1 MKDDSIELLRDLIA
15 IDSVNPSL
23 VPGAAGEKQ
32 IAEFVARAMRNYGL
46 DVEVSE
52 AAPGRPNVVG
62 VLKGKNKGASLMLC
76 GHLDTVGVIGMK
88 APFDPVERDDR
99 MYGRGS
105 QDMKG
110 GVAAMISA
118 ARSYALHGG
127 LPSGELII
135 AAVAD
140 EEYASIGAESLV
152 QKWKADAA
160 IVLEP
165 TDLQIGI
172 AHKGF
177 SWVEVTTR
185 GIAAHGSRPR
195 DGRDAILRMG
205 RVLSGLEQ
213 LEKQLA
219 AREPHPLVEHPS
231 LHASLIQGGRE
242 LSTYPDLCTLQV
254 ERRLIP
260 GEANQTALHEI
271 QSILNNLSKG
281 DPEFEAE
288 AKYLFGQPSYELP
301 SDSNVPD
308 LLEASMKKIGKNTT
322 RNGMSFWTDGA
333 ILGKAGIP
341 SVVFGPGGA
350 GLHSIEEYVRINE
363 VIACRDAIIE
373 FIRLFCG

>member
-1 MKDDSIELLRDLIA
+1 
-15 IDSVNPSL
+15 
-23 VPGAAGEKQ
+23 
-32 IAEFVARAMRNYGL
+32 
-46 DVEVSE
+46 
-52 AAPGRPNVVG
+52 
-62 VLKGKNKGASLMLC
+62 MLC

-88 APFDPVERDDR
+88 APFDPAENDGKI
-99 MYGRGS
+99 YGRGS

-110 GVAAMISA
+110 GLAAMISA
-118 ARSYALHGG
+118 ARSFALRGG

-135 AAVAD
+135 ATVAD
-140 EEYASIGAESLV
+140 EEYASIGAEALV

-177 SWVEVTTR
+177 SWVEVTTH
-185 GIAAHGSRPR
+185 GVAAHGSRPK

-205 RVLSGLEQ
+205 RFLSALEQ
-213 LEKQLA
+213 LEMDLRS
-219 AREPHPLVEHPS
+219 REPHPLLEHAS

-242 LSTYPDLCTLQV
+242 LSTYPDRCVLQL
-254 ERRLIP
+254 ERRLLP
-260 GEANQTALHEI
+260 GEKNKAALHEV
-271 QSILNNLSKG
+271 QSILNNLSNE
-281 DPEFEAE
+281 DPEFQAE

-301 SDSNVPD
+301 ENNEVPD
-308 LLEASMKKIGKNTT
+308 LLEESMKKVGRSTN

-350 GLHSIEEYVRINE
+350 GLHSIEEYVRIDE
-363 VIACRDAIIE
+363 VIACRNAIVE
-373 FIRLFCG
+373 FVRLYCGQ

>member
-32 IAEFVARAMRNYGL
+32 IADFVAREMRIYGL
-46 DVEVSE
+46 DVEISE

-62 VLKGKNKGASLMLC
+62 ILKGKNKGASLMLC

-88 APFDPVERDDR
+88 APFDPVELDDR

-118 ARSYALHGG
+118 ARSYALRGG
-127 LPSGELII
+127 LPAGELII

-140 EEYASIGAESLV
+140 EEYASIGAEALV

-185 GIAAHGSRPR
+185 GVAAHGSRPR

-219 AREPHPLVEHPS
+219 ARDPHPLVEQPS

-271 QSILNNLSKG
+271 QSILNDLSKS

-301 SDSNVPD
+301 SDSKVPD

-363 VIACRDAIIE
+363 VIACRDAMIE

>member
-1 MKDDSIELLRDLIA
+1 
-15 IDSVNPSL
+15 
-23 VPGAAGEKQ
+23 
-32 IAEFVARAMRNYGL
+32 
-46 DVEVSE
+46 
-52 AAPGRPNVVG
+52 
-62 VLKGKNKGASLMLC
+62 MLC

-118 ARSYALHGG
+118 ARSYALRGG
-127 LPSGELII
+127 LPAGELII

-140 EEYASIGAESLV
+140 EEYASIGAEALV

-185 GIAAHGSRPR
+185 GVAAHGSRPR

-219 AREPHPLVEHPS
+219 ARDPHPLVEHPS

-271 QSILNNLSKG
+271 QSILKNLSNS

-288 AKYLFGQPSYELP
+288 AKYLFGRPSYELP
-301 SDSNVPD
+301 SDSQVPD

-363 VIACRDAIIE
+363 VIACRDAMIE